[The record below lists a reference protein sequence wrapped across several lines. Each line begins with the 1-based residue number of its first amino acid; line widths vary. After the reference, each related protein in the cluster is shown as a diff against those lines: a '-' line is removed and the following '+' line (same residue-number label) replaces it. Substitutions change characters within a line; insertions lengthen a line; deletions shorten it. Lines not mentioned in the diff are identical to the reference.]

1 MNEVNE
7 QGRLLY
13 YSNSMTFQKRQNYD
27 HQRTRKA
34 DTLTEEWI
42 KTTRHRH
49 HTEYH
54 VTVKRQQWCLRQHRR
69 TQRLATRSDTD
80 KHDRHRA
87 PVGSDC
93 LYDANALVHNA
104 EKTHRFQ
111 KQTDG
116 HQRGTAVGRTQS
128 GVYHIHTSEYK
139 TSNRSPTGTY
149 YIAQGT
155 QCSIRTYMGEE
166 SEKGSTRM
174 RWTTLLH
181 AGN

>member
-1 MNEVNE
+1 MDKDDTA
-7 QGRLLY
+7 QTPHGISRD
-13 YSNSMTFQKRQNYD
+13 RQETAVMPAAAQT
-27 HQRTRKA
+27 HPETC
-34 DTLTEEWI
+34 
-42 KTTRHRH
+42 HM
-49 HTEYH
+49 
-54 VTVKRQQWCLRQHRR
+54 
-69 TQRLATRSDTD
+69 RSDTD

-149 YIAQGT
+149 YIDRA
-155 QCSIRTYMGEE
+155 
-166 SEKGSTRM
+166 
-174 RWTTLLH
+174 LNAL
-181 AGN
+181 